1 MTRTTSRAVGVAAM
15 AIAIAA
21 SARVAAAGH
30 HCHETSAVL
39 GRRHCGGFGSSWAT
53 SALQGLAIGFM
64 DSTFV
69 AERLDVPAHVHIDSV
84 ETAAG
89 APAGSRTALVGD
101 PGATLYGFRSGL
113 FWRGDYL
120 TLAFEAT
127 GEGGTG
133 PAVLS
138 TVDGHSVV
146 SHPPAISAVFALT
159 PGVHRRYGRV
169 DLGAELAVGTR
180 MLDYAPD
187 LPAGFDRC
195 TQGRACNVT
204 VVSEGGAVVM
214 PRVRVDYFVARQL
227 TIGVSVGHAVIG
239 DGDVVGISI
248 AAHQAPYDGY

>member
-1 MTRTTSRAVGVAAM
+1 MRRAGVVAG
-15 AIAIAA
+15 AIAIVT

-53 SALQGLAIGFM
+53 SPMQGIAIGFM

-69 AERLDVPAHVHIDSV
+69 ADRLAVPARVHVDSV

-89 APAGSRTALVGD
+89 APAVARTALVGD

-120 TLAFEAT
+120 TLAFEIT

-133 PAVLS
+133 PAARS

-146 SHPPAISAVFALT
+146 SHPPALSVMFALT

-180 MLDYAPD
+180 TLDYAPE

-195 TQGRACNVT
+195 TQGRGCNST
-204 VVSEGGAVVM
+204 VVTESGAVVI

-227 TIGVSVGHAVIG
+227 TIGVSLGRAVIG
-239 DGDVVGISI
+239 DGTIVGLSI
-248 AAHQAPYDGY
+248 VAHQAPYDGY